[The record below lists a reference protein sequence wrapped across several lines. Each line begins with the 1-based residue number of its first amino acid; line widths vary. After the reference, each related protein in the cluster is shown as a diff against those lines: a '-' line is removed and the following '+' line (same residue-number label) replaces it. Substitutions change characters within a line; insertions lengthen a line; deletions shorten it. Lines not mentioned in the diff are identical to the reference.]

1 MSDRSNGDIALA
13 CASALLDEL
22 VRGGVLHACMTPG
35 SRSTPIALAAAR
47 HPGITLHVHVDERS
61 SAYFG
66 LGIAAASG
74 APVAVF
80 CTSGTAAANHFPA
93 VVEAFMARVPL
104 IVLTADRPPELQ
116 GVGANQTIDQQRL
129 FGNFVKWFHDTGVPD
144 DGDSAL
150 HHWARTGESA
160 IHHALG
166 HGPGAPPGPVHL
178 NVPFREPLVP
188 TVAGARTRSPLGERA
203 TSTTTQPQPDR
214 IPAFTREVSTGHRIV
229 VVAGRL
235 RIPPHALVEL
245 CAERGWPLLAE
256 PVSGLRTP
264 PAHAVPM
271 GPLTAGALL
280 AADAGFRER
289 HRPDLVVQFGAAP
302 TSRGVQELI
311 RGAGRLLI
319 VDPDLLVADPDR
331 RATLTLECD
340 PAAAVQA
347 LRSGSSS
354 VPPTSPGWAGDWY
367 AADARVRAA
376 VDALLDRWDEPFEG
390 RIARDLAAAVPD
402 GAVIFAGSS
411 MPIRDLDQYMAPR
424 AGLRVLANRGASGI
438 DGSVSTAFG
447 IAAAGNTTYALIGDL
462 AFIHDASALLWGA
475 RRSVSAVL
483 VVVDNDG
490 GGIFSL
496 LSQSA
501 LPPDEFEL
509 LFGTPHGLDLEAIAR
524 ASGAGVRTIDRAQV
538 LVPAIHEAETSGGVQ
553 VVRVR
558 VDRSRSVE
566 LRAEVARTVAAAL
579 ADAPMGLD
587 DR

>member
-1 MSDRSNGDIALA
+1 MSERSNGDIALA

-22 VRGGVLHACMTPG
+22 VRGGVAHACMTPG

-74 APVAVF
+74 APVAMF

-93 VVEAFMARVPL
+93 VVEAFMARVPI
-104 IVLTADRPPELQ
+104 IVLTADRPPELH

-129 FGNFVKWFHDTGVPD
+129 FGSFVTWFRDTGVPV
-144 DGDSAL
+144 DGDNAL
-150 HHWARTGESA
+150 SHWAHTGESA
-160 IHHALG
+160 IFHAVG
-166 HGPGAPPGPVHL
+166 HGPGHPPGPVHL
-178 NVPFREPLVP
+178 NLPFREPLLP
-188 TVAGARTRSPLGERA
+188 TGGGAQMGSPLGERTTVTA
-203 TSTTTQPQPDR
+203 TEPAPDR
-214 IPAFTREVSTGHRIV
+214 IPAFTREVSTGHRIA

-235 RIPPHALVEL
+235 RTPPAGLVEL
-245 CAERGWPLLAE
+245 CAERGWPFLAE
-256 PVSGLRTP
+256 PISGLRIP
-264 PAHAVPM
+264 PAHAAPI

-289 HRPDLVVQFGAAP
+289 HHPDLVVQFGAAP

-311 RGAGRLLI
+311 RSADRLLI

-340 PAAAVQA
+340 PAAAVHA
-347 LRSGSSS
+347 LHSGASS
-354 VPPTSPGWAGDWY
+354 VPPTSPGWAGGWY
-367 AADARVRAA
+367 DADAKVRAA
-376 VDALLDRWDEPFEG
+376 VDTLLDQWDEPFEG
-390 RIARDLAAAVPD
+390 RVARDLAAAVPD
-402 GAVIFAGSS
+402 GAVLFAGSS
-411 MPIRDLDQYMAPR
+411 MPIRDLDQYMTPR

-438 DGSVSTAFG
+438 DGTVSTVFG
-447 IAAAGNTTYALIGDL
+447 IAAAGNTTYALLGDL
-462 AFIHDASALLWGA
+462 AFIHDAPGLLWGA
-475 RRSVSAVL
+475 RRSPGAVL
-483 VVVDNDG
+483 VVIDNDG

-501 LPPDEFEL
+501 LPRDEFEL

-524 ASGAGVRTIDRAQV
+524 AAGAGVRSIDRAQV
-538 LVPAIHEAETSGGVQ
+538 LVPAIHEAEASGGVQ

-579 ADAPMGLD
+579 PT
-587 DR
+587 

>member
-1 MSDRSNGDIALA
+1 VSEPSNGDIALT

-22 VRGGVLHACMTPG
+22 VRGGVAHVCMTPG

-61 SAYFG
+61 SAFFG
-66 LGIAAASG
+66 LGIASASG
-74 APVAVF
+74 APVAMF

-93 VVEAFMARVPL
+93 VVEAFMARVPI
-104 IVLTADRPPELQ
+104 IVLTADRPPELH

-129 FGNFVKWFHDTGVPD
+129 FGGFVKWFSDTGVPG

-150 HHWARTGESA
+150 YHWAQTGESA
-160 IHHALG
+160 IFHAVG
-166 HGPGAPPGPVHL
+166 HEPGDPPGPVHL
-178 NVPFREPLVP
+178 NLPFREPLLP
-188 TVAGARTRSPLGERA
+188 TAAGAHMGSPLGDR
-203 TSTTTQPQPDR
+203 TTVTATQPPRDR
-214 IPAFTREVSTGHRIV
+214 IPAFTREVSTGHRIA

-235 RIPPHALVEL
+235 RTPSAGLVEL

-256 PVSGLRTP
+256 PISGLRIPTT
-264 PAHAVPM
+264 HAAPT

-289 HRPDLVVQFGAAP
+289 HHPDLVVQFGAAP
-302 TSRGVQELI
+302 TSRGVQELV
-311 RGAGRLLI
+311 RGADRLLI

-331 RATLTLECD
+331 RSTLTLECD
-340 PAAAVQA
+340 PAVAVEA
-347 LRSGSSS
+347 LRSGASS
-354 VPPTSPGWAGDWY
+354 VPPTSPMWAGDWY
-367 AADARVRAA
+367 DADAKVRAA
-376 VDALLDRWDEPFEG
+376 VDTLLSQWDEPFEG
-390 RIARDLAAAVPD
+390 RVARDVAAAIPD
-402 GAVIFAGSS
+402 GAVLFAGSS

-438 DGSVSTAFG
+438 DGSVSTVFG
-447 IAAAGNTTYALIGDL
+447 IAAAGNTTYALLGDL
-462 AFIHDASALLWGA
+462 AFIHDASGFLWGA
-475 RRSVSAVL
+475 RRSRGAVL

-501 LPPDEFEL
+501 LPRDEFEL

-524 ASGAGVRTIDRAQV
+524 AAGAGVRSIDRAQV
-538 LVPAIHEAETSGGVQ
+538 LVPAIREAEAAGGVQ

-558 VDRSRSVE
+558 VDRSRAVE
-566 LRAEVARTVAAAL
+566 LRAEVARTVASAL
-579 ADAPMGLD
+579 AA
-587 DR
+587 